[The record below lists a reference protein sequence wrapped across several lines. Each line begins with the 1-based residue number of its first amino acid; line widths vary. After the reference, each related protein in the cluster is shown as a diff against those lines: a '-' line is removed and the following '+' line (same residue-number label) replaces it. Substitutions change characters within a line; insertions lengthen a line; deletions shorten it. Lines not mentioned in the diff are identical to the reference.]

1 MRITVRATGTTLA
14 DLTGDTIRDLR
25 AANKTAARQVAR
37 KGRAAMVK
45 GAPVML
51 GRRLAIKT
59 KTEAWPSRWSV
70 EFFPAPRTAGLWS
83 IAETGAAPHEIE
95 PRTRRALHFAGVFAA
110 NVDHPG
116 AAGRKAYTKA
126 GKRLADVTDTELT
139 DVYDDALGD

>member
-1 MRITVRATGTTLA
+1 MRITVRTTGPTLA

-45 GAPVML
+45 GAPVMY
-51 GRRLAIKT
+51 GRRLAVKT

-70 EFFPAPRTAGLWS
+70 QFFPAPRNAGLWT
-83 IAETGAAPHEIE
+83 IAETGAAPHEIN
-95 PRTRRALHFAGVFAA
+95 PRTRRALHFAGLFAD

-116 AAGRKAYTKA
+116 ARGHGAYTKA
-126 GKRLADVTDTELT
+126 GKRLADVV
-139 DVYDDALGD
+139 DVDIEHIYDDALGS